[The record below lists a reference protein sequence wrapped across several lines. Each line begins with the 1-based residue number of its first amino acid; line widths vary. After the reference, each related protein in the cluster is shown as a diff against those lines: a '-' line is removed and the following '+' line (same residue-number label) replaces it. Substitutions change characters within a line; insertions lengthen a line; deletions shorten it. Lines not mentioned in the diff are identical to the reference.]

1 MTTNKPMLLGG
12 NTSNDFSERE
22 ILYKVLFDM
31 RNDLTDLKKL
41 VLEMIQGGSSFVNS
55 DENAALFQKVFQSDE
70 NETSDLPVRVNSA
83 NNIIHLGSGSNEE
96 EDVEESLSLSQ
107 TEKDLIKKALQKHR
121 NRRKYAAQELGISE
135 RTLYRKI
142 KEYDLGK

>member
-1 MTTNKPMLLGG
+1 
-12 NTSNDFSERE
+12 
-22 ILYKVLFDM
+22 M

-41 VLEMIQGGSSFVNS
+41 VLGVIQNGSGFDNS
-55 DENAALFQKVFQSDE
+55 DENAALFQKVFQSEEHE
-70 NETSDLPVRVNSA
+70 NSDLPVRMTPQS
-83 NNIIHLGSGSNEE
+83 NIIHLGSGNSADEE
-96 EDVEESLSLSQ
+96 EVEESLSLSQ